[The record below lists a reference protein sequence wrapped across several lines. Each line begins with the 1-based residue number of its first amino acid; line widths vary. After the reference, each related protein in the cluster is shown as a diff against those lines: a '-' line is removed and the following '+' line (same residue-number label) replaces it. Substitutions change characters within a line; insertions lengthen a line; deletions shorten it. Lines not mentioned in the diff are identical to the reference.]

1 MKSKKRIKI
10 VKELKLKTKKQ
21 NINFENQKLKDK
33 K

>member
-1 MKSKKRIKI
+1 MKNEKRIKI

-21 NINFENQKLKDK
+21 NIKFENQKLKDK